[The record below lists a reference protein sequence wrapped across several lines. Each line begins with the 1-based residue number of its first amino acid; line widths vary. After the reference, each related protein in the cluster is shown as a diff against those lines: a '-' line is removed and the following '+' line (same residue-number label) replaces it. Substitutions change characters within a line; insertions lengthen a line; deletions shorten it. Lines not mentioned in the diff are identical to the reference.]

1 MFCQEC
7 GQKLPEGAK
16 HCPYCGAMVEAAPP
30 PKPAE
35 TSLKQEEE
43 SMPEE
48 VFSPEPDDLE
58 EETPP
63 PGKKHRNQNRSGRH
77 RKQPESTVKQGFMR

>member
-1 MFCQEC
+1 MKGGKNTCFVRNVDRNYQRE
-7 GQKLPEGAK
+7 QSIVHTARS
-16 HCPYCGAMVEAAPP
+16 MVEAAPP

-48 VFSPEPDDLE
+48 VL
-58 EETPP
+58 
-63 PGKKHRNQNRSGRH
+63 SG
-77 RKQPESTVKQGFMR
+77 TG